1 MQTMYYK
8 TSNFIRHTGSV
19 IDLTELRRRQA
30 AAAQRDS
37 LARRRDPLYEEPE
50 AETAGAEEP
59 GFQPVVLAMSPGQR
73 RRARRDRRSWTL
85 DACASLAVVLMTLV
99 FVLRVMLF
107 A

>member
-37 LARRRDPLYEEPE
+37 LARQPELFLGEEVTEEP
-50 AETAGAEEP
+50 A
-59 GFQPVVLAMSPGQR
+59 FRPVVLTMSRPQR
-73 RRARRDRRSWTL
+73 RRARRERQAWRL
-85 DACASLAVVLMTLV
+85 DACASLAVVVMTLV
-99 FVLRVMLF
+99 FALRVML
-107 A
+107 

>member
-1 MQTMYYK
+1 MRTMYDK
-8 TSNFIRHTGSV
+8 TSNFIQRTGTL
-19 IDLTELRRRQA
+19 IDLAEVRRRQA
-30 AAAQRDS
+30 PTQRDS